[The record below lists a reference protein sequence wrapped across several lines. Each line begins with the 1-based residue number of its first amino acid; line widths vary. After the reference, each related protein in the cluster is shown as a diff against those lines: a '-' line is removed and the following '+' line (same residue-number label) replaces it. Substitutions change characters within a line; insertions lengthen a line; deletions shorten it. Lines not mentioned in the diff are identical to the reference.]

1 MVKEVQQIKISLS
14 SAMEQSSRGSN
25 QGLNLILVGS
35 IENTNQRGRLNN
47 QKVIDKEETR
57 C

>member
-1 MVKEVQQIKISLS
+1 MTD
-14 SAMEQSSRGSN
+14 QSKFEFCNGTKFQWSN